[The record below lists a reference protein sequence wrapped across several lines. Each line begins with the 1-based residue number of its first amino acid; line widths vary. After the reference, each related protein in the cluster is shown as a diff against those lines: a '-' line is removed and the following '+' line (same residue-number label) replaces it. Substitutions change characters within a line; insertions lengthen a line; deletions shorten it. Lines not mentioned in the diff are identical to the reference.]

1 MLYRL
6 EIENFFSIRD
16 QQILDVTVAPNVSD
30 PDGRYAPVF
39 EGSELRAPKVLALYG
54 PNASGKTTVL
64 KALEFII
71 RFVRDSSQN
80 TGPSFACERFND
92 EESCSRPIRLAIEF
106 GGLMDLTPEVMARA
120 EAGEAVDQGVY
131 RYELDIEVVDGTA
144 KRVSSEALRQKP
156 GGKGKW
162 QRVFERNAAREVSGS
177 KSFPIAG
184 YRHLLNTLP
193 PNVSVI
199 SSFAMFQH
207 PTAQIF
213 QEIARKVLSIMA
225 IGGSID
231 DAAVIE
237 FLAQRPDLLE
247 MLNRDLKRVDVGV
260 EAMRIDRSNA
270 NGPVPLFRHEG
281 LHVEMPWILESHGT
295 RAFIRLFPL
304 LAMTLGQGGIAIV
317 DEFDVMIHPLVL
329 PELLRWFYD
338 KEQRNA
344 YDAQLWLSCHSAS
357 LLDDL
362 TKEEVILC
370 EKDRQGRTH
379 VFSLMDMK
387 SIRRDDNLYRKY
399 LSGVYGAVPQIG

>member
-6 EIENFFSIRD
+6 EIENFYSIRNR
-16 QQILDVTVAPNVSD
+16 QVLDVTVAPNVSD
-30 PDGRYAPVF
+30 PDGRYAPIF
-39 EGSELRAPKVLALYG
+39 EGFELRAPKVLALYG

-80 TGPSFACERFND
+80 TASGFACERFND
-92 EESCSRPIRLAIEF
+92 EASGSRPICLAIEF
-106 GGLMDLTPEVMARA
+106 GGIMDLTPEVVERA
-120 EAGEAVDQGVY
+120 QAGEAVEQGLY
-131 RYELDIEVVDGTA
+131 RYELNLEVADGIA
-144 KRVSSEALRQKP
+144 QRVSSEALRQKP

-162 QRVFERNAAREVSGS
+162 QRIFERTTAGEVAGS
-177 KSFPIAG
+177 KSFPLGG
-184 YRHLLNTLP
+184 YRHLLNTLR
-193 PNVSVI
+193 PNASVI

-207 PTAQIF
+207 PTAQLF

-225 IGGSID
+225 IGSSID
-231 DAAVIE
+231 DTAVIE

-260 EAMRIDRSNA
+260 EAMRIERSN
-270 NGPVPLFRHEG
+270 NGPLPLFRHEG
-281 LHVEMPWILESHGT
+281 LHVEMPWLLESHGT

-329 PELLRWFYD
+329 PELLRWFYN
-338 KEQRNA
+338 KEQRNS
-344 YDAQLWLSCHSAS
+344 YDAQLWLSCHSVS

-370 EKDRQGRTH
+370 EKDRHGRTQM
-379 VFSLMDMK
+379 FSLMDMK

>member
-16 QQILDVTVAPNVSD
+16 QQVLDVTVAPNVGD
-30 PDGRYAPVF
+30 PDRRYAPLF
-39 EGSELRAPKVLALYG
+39 DGSDLRAPKVLALYG

-80 TGPSFACERFND
+80 TGPGFACERFND
-92 EESCSRPIRLAIEF
+92 EASCSRPIRLAIEF
-106 GGLMDLTPEVMARA
+106 GGLMDLTPEIMARA

-156 GGKGKW
+156 WGRGKW
-162 QRVFERNAAREVSGS
+162 QRVFERNAAGEVSAS

-193 PNVSVI
+193 PNGSVI

-207 PTAQIF
+207 PTAQIL

-247 MLNRDLKRVDVGV
+247 MLNRDLKRVDIGV
-260 EAMRIDRSNA
+260 EAMRIDRSNG

-338 KEQRNA
+338 KEQRNPF
-344 YDAQLWLSCHSAS
+344 DAQLWLSCHSAS